1 MVPIEIRNYVWTYP
15 PSLLKLNIL
24 PNVPKLTKL
33 SQVEYSFGKILKL
46 SGPGGQVI
54 CFVYDIF
61 CRRSVFNEV
70 ND

>member
-1 MVPIEIRNYVWTYP
+1 MDLSAY
-15 PSLLKLNIL
+15 SLLKLSIL
-24 PNVPKLTKL
+24 PNLLKLTKL
-33 SQVEYSFGKILKL
+33 TQVVYSFGKILNL